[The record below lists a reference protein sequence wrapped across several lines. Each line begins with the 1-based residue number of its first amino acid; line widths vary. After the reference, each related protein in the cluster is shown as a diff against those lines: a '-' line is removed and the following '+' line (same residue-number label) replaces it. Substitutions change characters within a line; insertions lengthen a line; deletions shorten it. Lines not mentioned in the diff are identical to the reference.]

1 MGVFSM
7 QNVVTENSKIYLCK
21 RYKFIE
27 IFDIKFSCE
36 MFFFLFPDKTFKD
49 GPA

>member
-1 MGVFSM
+1 M
-7 QNVVTENSKIYLCK
+7 QNVVTENYKIYLCK

-36 MFFFLFPDKTFKD
+36 MFFFLFPRQDIQGWSSLD
-49 GPA
+49 